1 MAKAPYP
8 GLYGNT
14 YDDEPDDYTKHPDP
28 KKHQTISFVKSGIRI
43 ISSVG
48 STMAVFSSLGLAIVI
63 VAVGYGIAEVVG
75 IFEELV

>member
-8 GLYGNT
+8 GYYGNT
-14 YDDEPDDYTKHPDP
+14 YDEPEDDVKHPDP
-28 KKHQTISFVKSGIRI
+28 KKHQLISFAKSAIRI

-48 STMAVFSSLGLAIVI
+48 GVMAVFCSVELAVVI

-75 IFEELV
+75 IYEELV